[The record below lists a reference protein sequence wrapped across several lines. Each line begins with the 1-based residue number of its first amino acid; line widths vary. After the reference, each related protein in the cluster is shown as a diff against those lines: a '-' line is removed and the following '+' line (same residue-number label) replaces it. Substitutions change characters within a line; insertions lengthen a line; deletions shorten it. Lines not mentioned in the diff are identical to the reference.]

1 MAVSINNPWAA
12 GAVVLDQR
20 PFEAFY
26 ERQMARQQAKNDAL
40 DNYFKDL
47 NKNITTTGMRSQDVP
62 MLLQKN
68 KDWQEHAIQNKAAIA
83 NPKLDNGEAYR
94 KYMAGYQEQMAL
106 TNESKAAQKN
116 KEELGKMKFNK
127 DFSYVFEDP
136 NVINDI
142 EADDLPIGD
151 PRRRPLDITSLAL
164 PPKPIGTKEKEE
176 LSKYIIGEVKPD
188 KIRGVPINVGG
199 FQTQTPI
206 THQYSDTNKQV
217 FGQRAAD
224 VYDTDKSWRVYANQ
238 LFKDAMHDPVKY
250 HQLNNIYKKHYG
262 NDIDS
267 PKEAF
272 VAQTIADHDIKSI
285 EYEKGE
291 DKWGLEQAKERLSH
305 GYRLSE
311 MEARQALKDKS
322 AGEQNTIIDNLYEG
336 LKDDAKKDV
345 RKYEPG
351 TGKPYN
357 QYEMKASGAVKNMF
371 AVKNSSGHTVYPDAV
386 RFSEDFSTVTPI
398 FYEHYRDEKTGKEL
412 PEVVKTKDN
421 RAKVI
426 SDLSQPMREPEF
438 KERWKKEIMGAQAY
452 GKQLSKGVPNS
463 NKPKTVMQGGHIY
476 HLNEATGEYE

>member
-26 ERQMARQQAKNDAL
+26 ERQMARQQAKSDAL

-62 MLLQKN
+62 QLLQKN
-68 KDWQEHAIQNKAAIA
+68 KDWQAHAIQNKAAIA
-83 NPKLDNGEAYR
+83 NPKLDNGAALRE
-94 KYMAGYQEQMAL
+94 YMAGYQEQMAL
-106 TNESKAAQKN
+106 TNESKNAQKN

-127 DFSYVFEDP
+127 DFSYVFDDP
-136 NVINDI
+136 NVMHDI
-142 EADDLPIGD
+142 ESDDLPIGD
-151 PRRRPLDITSLAL
+151 PRRRPLDMTSLTL
-164 PPKPIGTKEKEE
+164 PPKQIGTKEKDE
-176 LSKYIIGEVKPD
+176 LSKYIVGEVKPD
-188 KIRGVPINVGG
+188 KIRGIPVSIGN

-206 THQYSDTNKQV
+206 THQYSDANKQV
-217 FGQRAAD
+217 FGQRASD

-238 LFKDAMHDPVKY
+238 IFKDAMHDPIKY
-250 HQLNNIYKKHYG
+250 NQLNTIYKKHYG
-262 NDIDS
+262 NDIDN

-272 VAQTIADHDIKSI
+272 MAQIIADHDIKSI

-291 DKWGLEQAKERLSH
+291 DKWGLEQARAKLAH
-305 GYRLSE
+305 GYRMTE
-311 MEARQALKDKS
+311 QEARQALKDKS
-322 AGEQNTIIDNLYEG
+322 AGDQNTIINNLYEG
-336 LKDDAKKDV
+336 LKEDAKKDV
-345 RKYEPG
+345 RKYEPA

-371 AVKNSSGHTVYPDAV
+371 SVKNSSGHTIYPDAV

-398 FYEHYRDEKTGKEL
+398 FFEHYKDEKTGKEL
-412 PEVVKTKDN
+412 PDIVKGKDG

-438 KERWKKEIMGAQAY
+438 KQRWMKEIMGTQAY
-452 GKQLSKGVPNS
+452 GKQLSKGTPAQ
-463 NKPKTVMQGGHIY
+463 NKPKTVIQNGHIY
-476 HLNEATGEYE
+476 HLNETTGEYE